1 MSNKLLKQTVAD
13 LTEADAIRQAKN
25 GDAGAFEH
33 LYNVHCRR
41 VYSLCLRMIRNPVEA
56 EDLTQQTFLQL
67 FRKIGTFR
75 GEAALFTWLCTICRH
90 EIAAHLERAPG
101 KSVTLVEDDP
111 AIAAALA
118 SVSADEGQEAAVARG
133 ETARLV
139 HVVLDQ
145 LPPRYASALEWKY
158 IDGISVQQIAER
170 LQLSAKAAESLLTRA
185 RDAFRDAFA
194 IVTAGEKA

>member
-1 MSNKLLKQTVAD
+1 MSAVELD
-13 LTEADAIRQAKN
+13 LVRRMLAGRERAFEEFFDGYFPGLFRFVLARTGDEDAAEEIVQATMTTAIR
-25 GDAGAFEH
+25 
-33 LYNVHCRR
+33 
-41 VYSLCLRMIRNPVEA
+41 
-56 EDLTQQTFLQL
+56 
-67 FRKIGTFR
+67 KIATFR

-90 EIAAHLERAPG
+90 EIAAFLERTRG
-101 KSVTLVEDDP
+101 KTVALVEDDP

-118 SVSADEGQEAAVARG
+118 SVSADDGQEAAVARG

-139 HVVLDQ
+139 HVVLDT

-158 IDGISVQQIAER
+158 IEGISVLEIAER

-185 RDAFRDAFA
+185 RDAFRDGFA